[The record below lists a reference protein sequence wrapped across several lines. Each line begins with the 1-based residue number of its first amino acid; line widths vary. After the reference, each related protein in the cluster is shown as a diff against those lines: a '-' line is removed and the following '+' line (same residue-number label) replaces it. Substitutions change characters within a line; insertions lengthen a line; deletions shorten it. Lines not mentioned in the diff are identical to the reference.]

1 VPRKKN
7 TSEADVRAAIPVGL
21 ALSLAVA
28 GVAVGQTAEGAPPS
42 EAPAGTAGTIEA
54 TPLAPVAGAEDGVE
68 AGGAARAAL
77 AAALGAAGAGE
88 REAILGFYETRG
100 GEAFWDEA
108 GRAEALVGIFE
119 AAGAQGL
126 VPARYL
132 ELVPEA
138 AEGAA
143 REAALSRAYLR
154 LARDLTGGL
163 VAPSSVDDEINLAP
177 ERPEDADLM
186 ARLAGG
192 SVEEAVAGLEPPG
205 DEYRALV
212 AEKARLEALAAAGGW
227 GERVPEGPVLREGD
241 RDARVPALRQRL
253 ERLGFA
259 VEAETEVAETEV
271 AATEVA
277 SATDAEADASRFDA
291 GLAGALARF
300 QAAYGLHDDAVLGAQ
315 TLAAL
320 NASVDD
326 RIGQILVNLE
336 RLRWLGDLGTR
347 YVHVNI
353 PDYTVSVIEDG
364 EAVYH
369 TRSVVGQRS
378 TQTPEFSETMTYLV
392 VNPTWYIPDS
402 IAKRVYLPQLRQD
415 PTVLARNN
423 MRLFTRSGTEID
435 PALVDFATLGDA
447 FPFRVRQNPSP
458 GNALGRVKF
467 MFPNQFAIYLHDTPA
482 RELFARDGRAFS
494 NGCVRLE
501 DPFEFAHYLLAPQLD
516 DPEATFAAW
525 VAAESERYVTL
536 EEPITVHIVYR
547 TAWADAEGEV
557 QYRAD
562 VYGRDRRVLEA
573 LAARGVAMP
582 GPQG

>member
-1 VPRKKN
+1 
-7 TSEADVRAAIPVGL
+7 VRAAIPVGL

-28 GVAVGQTAEGAPPS
+28 GAAMAQSAEGAPAS
-42 EAPAGTAGTIEA
+42 EAPAGAPAGTIEA
-54 TPLAPVAGAEDGVE
+54 TPLAPVAGAEGGVE
-68 AGGAARAAL
+68 ADGMEADGAARAAL

-100 GEAFWDEA
+100 GAPFWDER
-108 GRAEALVGIFE
+108 GRAEALVAIFE

-126 VPARYL
+126 APARYL

-138 AEGAA
+138 AEGTA

-186 ARLAGG
+186 ARLAGA

-205 DEYRALV
+205 EEYRALV

-241 RDARVPALRQRL
+241 RDARIPALRQRL
-253 ERLGFA
+253 ERLGLRGGGG
-259 VEAETEVAETEV
+259 
-271 AATEVA
+271 
-277 SATDAEADASRFDA
+277 DRGGGADRGCAGDGCGGRRSRFDA

-547 TAWADAEGEV
+547 TAWADAEGGV